1 MKFIDFSNYLLKI
14 EHISS
19 RLEITYLLAE
29 LYLKLAPEERQSA
42 TYLLQGQLVPD
53 YESLEFQLSEKMLLR
68 ALSHFVKVEATADLF
83 GEHDS
88 AGAVI
93 TVTALYKKLG
103 DIGTIAEKLL
113 GDQAGTGLEI
123 DQVYEQ
129 LRALALAHGTGSQ
142 EVKLQLVVH
151 LLQQLDAVSAK
162 YVIRIIMGKMRL
174 GFSKMTLLDALS
186 WAMTQTKNERVLL
199 EDAYQKRADVG
210 NLAAVYLS
218 QPDAEKRQAQLTN
231 MTVEWGVPVVPALC
245 QRLNTAQEVIEK
257 METIFVEPKYDGMR
271 LQIHIRKATET
282 EPVELKLFTR
292 NLENVG
298 HMFPEF
304 TALAAQLQGIDQAIF
319 DAEVIAYDPA
329 TGGLRPF
336 QETITRRRKHD
347 VTEQAQSVPV
357 RVFIFDLL
365 LAGHESLIDK
375 KLQERKESLKEHLL
389 ENEQFISTKHIATS
403 DPKEIQDFHG
413 QQLGA
418 GLEGVVMKQ
427 VDGVYQSGRKGW
439 NWVKMKEAEGTMGKL
454 SDTLDVVVLGY
465 YRGKGK
471 RTGFGVGAFLVG
483 IRDDTGNDEGVSTN
497 LGSVST
503 SDVLKTV
510 SKIGTGLSDEQF
522 AELKTKADALT
533 TPQNEQP
540 SNYDVPKELFPDVWL
555 QPGLVVEIAA
565 DEITQSP
572 LHSAGLALRFPRLVK
587 FRDDKSWQDATTLS
601 ELRAITIS

>member
-1 MKFIDFSNYLLKI
+1 
-14 EHISS
+14 
-19 RLEITYLLAE
+19 
-29 LYLKLAPEERQSA
+29 
-42 TYLLQGQLVPD
+42 
-53 YESLEFQLSEKMLLR
+53 
-68 ALSHFVKVEATADLF
+68 
-83 GEHDS
+83 
-88 AGAVI
+88 
-93 TVTALYKKLG
+93 
-103 DIGTIAEKLL
+103 
-113 GDQAGTGLEI
+113 
-123 DQVYEQ
+123 
-129 LRALALAHGTGSQ
+129 
-142 EVKLQLVVH
+142 
-151 LLQQLDAVSAK
+151 
-162 YVIRIIMGKMRL
+162 
-174 GFSKMTLLDALS
+174 
-186 WAMTQTKNERVLL
+186 
-199 EDAYQKRADVG
+199 
-210 NLAAVYLS
+210 
-218 QPDAEKRQAQLTN
+218 
-231 MTVEWGVPVVPALC
+231 
-245 QRLNTAQEVIEK
+245 
-257 METIFVEPKYDGMR
+257 
-271 LQIHIRKATET
+271 
-282 EPVELKLFTR
+282 
-292 NLENVG
+292 
-298 HMFPEF
+298 
-304 TALAAQLQGIDQAIF
+304 
-319 DAEVIAYDPA
+319 
-329 TGGLRPF
+329 
-336 QETITRRRKHD
+336 
-347 VTEQAQSVPV
+347 
-357 RVFIFDLL
+357 
-365 LAGHESLIDK
+365 
-375 KLQERKESLKEHLL
+375 L